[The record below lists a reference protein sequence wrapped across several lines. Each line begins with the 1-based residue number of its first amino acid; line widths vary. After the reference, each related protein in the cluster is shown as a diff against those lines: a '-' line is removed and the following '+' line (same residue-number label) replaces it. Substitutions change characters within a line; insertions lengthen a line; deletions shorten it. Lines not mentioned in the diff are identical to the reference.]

1 MMQLTIDIY
10 EGESQQP
17 IIGHVF
23 RGSRRMIDGVIR
35 AHMKTD
41 SFFRAAMNGESWKG
55 IPLRIEEHWETDN
68 GQ

>member
-1 MMQLTIDIY
+1 MRLIIDIY
-10 EGESQQP
+10 EGERQQP
-17 IIGHVF
+17 VIGHIF
-23 RGSRRMIDGVIR
+23 YGSRRMIDAIVR

-41 SFFRAAMNGESWKG
+41 SFFRAAMQGDMWNG

>member
-1 MMQLTIDIY
+1 MRVTIDIY
-10 EGESQQP
+10 EGESREP

-23 RGSRRMIDGVIR
+23 RGSQRMIDAVVR